1 MKIKTKYKVA
11 FLGIL
16 YSILSFWICSHLN
29 EVGMEVG
36 SITLWVYRIAMF
48 LGIIFIFSS
57 ITLCISLAL
66 MVVDKIKD

>member
-29 EVGMEVG
+29 EVGMDVG

-48 LGIIFIFSS
+48 LGMIFIFSA
-57 ITLCISLAL
+57 ITLFMSLAL
-66 MVVDKIKD
+66 MIVDKMED